1 MTLSV
6 YFDETIFSDGF
17 SLRRYPNVN
26 VFNEAD
32 RYLAERLGKRVSYDC
47 LTTNAAASNNDNG
60 DFLMRF
66 DESDGNEPPVNL
78 NPRIPCAGLN
88 VYTMDALN
96 KLSLLSV
103 PFNRIGVI
111 DVRTDEPGDAVPPPS
126 VVPIYVG
133 EHVEGNVYTAN
144 PTLGSF
150 ESAIMIK
157 YFAVNASIFIT
168 KHLYNDIEHHF
179 VGDRR
184 QWFDTNALAHLADSV
199 TQNRRGELIGNGEI
213 VNVPCVDYYGPSI

>member
-26 VFNEAD
+26 AFNEAD
-32 RYLAERLGKRVSYDC
+32 RYLAARLGKRVSYSC
-47 LTTNAAASNNDNG
+47 LTNAADNDDSVG
-60 DFLMRF
+60 FLMQS
-66 DESDGNEPPVNL
+66 EVGEQPPVNL
-78 NPRIPCAGLN
+78 NPRIPCAGIN

-111 DVRTDEPGDAVPPPS
+111 DVQMEENAASDAALPPS
-126 VVPIYVG
+126 VVPVYIG

-144 PTLGSF
+144 PKLGSF
-150 ESAIMIK
+150 ESALMIK
-157 YFAVNASIFIT
+157 YFAVNAPIFIT
-168 KHLYNDIEHHF
+168 KHLYNDIEHYF
-179 VGDRR
+179 ADDPR

-199 TQNRRGELIGNGEI
+199 MQNRRGELVSNGEI
-213 VNVPCVDYYGPSI
+213 INVPFVDYCGPAI

>member
-26 VFNEAD
+26 TFNEAD
-32 RYLAERLGKRVSYDC
+32 RYLAERLGKRVSYSC
-47 LTTNAAASNNDNG
+47 LTTADNDDEG
-60 DFLMRF
+60 GFLMQ
-66 DESDGNEPPVNL
+66 SDDSSPPPVNL
-78 NPRIPCAGLN
+78 NPRIPCAGIN

-111 DVRTDEPGDAVPPPS
+111 DVQLEDSGTVPPPS

-133 EHVEGNVYTAN
+133 EHTEGNVYTAN
-144 PTLGSF
+144 PKLGSF
-150 ESAIMIK
+150 ESAVMIK
-157 YFAVNASIFIT
+157 YFAVNAPIFIT

-179 VGDRR
+179 AGDRR

-199 TQNRRGELIGNGEI
+199 TQNRRGDRKS
-213 VNVPCVDYYGPSI
+213 VV